1 MVNKQLIDQFG
12 RRVNYLRVSVTDR
25 CDYRCVYCMAEE
37 MTFLPRDQILTLEEH
52 FRLCKNFVEM
62 GVKKIRLTGGEPLIR
77 RNIMALVEPLGALEG
92 LRELVLTTNGSQLKS
107 LAGPLRKAGVRRI
120 NVSLDSLQADRFKQ
134 ITRTGKLE
142 PVLQGI
148 EAAIEA
154 GFERI
159 KINAIIIKGRNEDEI
174 IPLIR
179 YVKEHGLDIS
189 FIEEMPLGTSLA
201 YDRAESFMSSVELRE
216 VIEREFQLV
225 SSTKDSGGPAKYYD
239 LVGTKTRIGFISPHS
254 NNFCSTC
261 NRVRLTSEGRL
272 LLCLGN
278 EHSVD
283 FRPLLREPHSDDEIK
298 QTMLDSMNIKPE
310 RHFFDLDE
318 KPQLVRFMN
327 MTGG

>member
-62 GVKKIRLTGGEPLIR
+62 GVEKIRLTGGEPLIR

-283 FRPLLREPHSDDEIK
+283 LRPLLREPHSDDEIK
-298 QTMLDSMNIKPE
+298 QTLLDSMNIKPE